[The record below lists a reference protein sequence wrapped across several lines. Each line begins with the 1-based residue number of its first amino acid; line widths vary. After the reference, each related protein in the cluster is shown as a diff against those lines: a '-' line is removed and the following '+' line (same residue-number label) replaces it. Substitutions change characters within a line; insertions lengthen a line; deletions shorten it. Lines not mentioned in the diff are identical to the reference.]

1 MDEKFFHDAKKF
13 FHDDKK
19 NLTKTR
25 KDAFSPEREKLFA
38 ALAFFA
44 TFSCL

>member
-1 MDEKFFHDAKKF
+1 MRVFFVMDEKF

-38 ALAFFA
+38 SLAFFA